1 MRLGASYN
9 VYDGEE
15 LLESSISCIR
25 ENVDFICIV
34 YQNTSNFGE
43 TRNDLEPVLA
53 DLKSRG
59 LVDYIYLYEP
69 KDKMGKRKGEFNEIC
84 KRNIGKEICV
94 KLGGCTHHITLDC
107 DEMFVPS
114 EFANAKQEVIKGNFD
129 TTYVPFDNYYKKP
142 NLKIKVDE
150 NNGYFAYIS
159 FIVKCDD
166 RNYGTGATPVIVDG
180 TRGVICRKY
189 HIFNRE
195 DIIMHHYSW
204 MRSSEESLR
213 RKLNNTSFKQHE
225 GMEAGIET
233 IVKNYLKYKDGD
245 KATMFWVNG
254 AQEQEVEIVEDKIKI
269 YNLEKIIL

>member
-1 MRLGASYN
+1 MR
-9 VYDGEE
+9 
-15 LLESSISCIR
+15 C
-25 ENVDFICIV
+25 
-34 YQNTSNFGE
+34 
-43 TRNDLEPVLA
+43 
-53 DLKSRG
+53 
-59 LVDYIYLYEP
+59 
-69 KDKMGKRKGEFNEIC
+69 
-84 KRNIGKEICV
+84 
-94 KLGGCTHHITLDC
+94 
-107 DEMFVPS
+107 FVPS

-204 MRSSEESLR
+204 LRSSEKSLR

-233 IVKNYLKYKDGD
+233 IVKI
-245 KATMFWVNG
+245 T
-254 AQEQEVEIVEDKIKI
+254 
-269 YNLEKIIL
+269 